1 MNNQVKKLP
10 VKVKRNLNDMIN
22 DLDGVDVSVN
32 DIEQLA
38 LQVIMESDKS
48 YDKINAIKILVDIK
62 KHLSQVNNE
71 KDLLEILRGENNDD
85 E

>member
-1 MNNQVKKLP
+1 MSNQVKKLP

-22 DLDGVDVSVN
+22 ELDGVDVSVG
-32 DIEQLA
+32 DIEQLV

-71 KDLLEILRGENNDD
+71 KDLLEILRGENNDG
-85 E
+85 

>member
-71 KDLLEILRGENNDD
+71 KDLLEILRGENNDG
-85 E
+85 

>member
-1 MNNQVKKLP
+1 MSNQVKKLP

-22 DLDGVDVSVN
+22 ELDGVDVSVG

-71 KDLLEILRGENNDD
+71 KDLLEILRGENNDG
-85 E
+85 

>member
-71 KDLLEILRGENNDD
+71 KDLLEILRGENND